1 MPSNSLILCL
11 PLLLLHS
18 IFPRIKVFSNE
29 SALWFKRPK
38 YWSFNFSISPSNE
51 YSELISFRIDW
62 FDLLAVQET
71 LESSPAPQ
79 FESISS
85 SVLSLLYGPVLTS
98 VRDYWKTTT
107 LTLQTFV
114 GKVIFLLLNP
124 RSRLII
130 LMADSEEGLKSLDEN
145 ERGEWKS
152 WLETQ
157 HSKP

>member
-1 MPSNSLILCL
+1 MSWLFPSGDHNIGTSASASVLPKNIQDRFPLGLTGLVSLIFKGL
-11 PLLLLHS
+11 S
-18 IFPRIKVFSNE
+18 GVFS
-29 SALWFKRPK
+29 R
-38 YWSFNFSISPSNE
+38 
-51 YSELISFRIDW
+51 
-62 FDLLAVQET
+62 
-71 LESSPAPQ
+71 SSPAPQ

-85 SVLSLLYGPVLTS
+85 SVLSLLYGPILTS

-145 ERGEWKS
+145 ERGE
-152 WLETQ
+152 
-157 HSKP
+157 